1 MFPGTNPG
9 HGCYSFAL
17 PLRVKRGHAGGIPAG
32 ADLRQPLVRRLG
44 QRGQQ
49 GLFLETLAWPQW
61 NIDSDQSFRE
71 LLAADLKAIL
81 LILFTAVFI
90 SLLVGAQLSSARGTI
105 SAILTGWA
113 AFIFAAALAA
123 LLTAFLLA
131 NASFGTAVVNAAGG
145 AGYGL
150 IVGWIV
156 GIASMAGR
164 RT

>member
-1 MFPGTNPG
+1 MAVTRSRYRSASSAGTLVAFLLVLIFGSPWYVDWVNEG
-9 HGCYSFAL
+9 D
-17 PLRVKRGHAGGIPAG
+17 RGI
-32 ADLRQPLVRRLG
+32 
-44 QRGQQ
+44 
-49 GLFLETLAWPQW
+49 FLETLAWPQW
-61 NIDSDQSFRE
+61 NVDSDQSFRE
-71 LLAADLKAIL
+71 LQAADLKAIL
-81 LILFTAVFI
+81 LVLFTAVFI
-90 SLLVGAQLSSARGTI
+90 SLLVGAQLSSARGTF
-105 SAILTGWA
+105 SAIMTGWA
-113 AFIFAAALAA
+113 AYIFAAALAA